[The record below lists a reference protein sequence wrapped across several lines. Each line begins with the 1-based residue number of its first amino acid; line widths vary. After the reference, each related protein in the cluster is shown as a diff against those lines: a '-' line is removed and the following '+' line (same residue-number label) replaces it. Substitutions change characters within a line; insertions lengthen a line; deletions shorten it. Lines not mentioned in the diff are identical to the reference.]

1 MNLDTKDV
9 QVGSI
14 VRKEENSDTAYK
26 VEKIE
31 NDIVTLKDKDGN
43 ETTSSSSSLY
53 AASEDQVKSF
63 AENTAPQ
70 TGQDYSQN
78 VTDSTA
84 SNLSDTTLEI
94 NPTRIDDACSFW
106 NQIIASEN
114 IESTNVESAFEAL
127 TSQGV
132 ATAYIPS
139 LKNALSQVTTLA
151 TKISSTIENAKNE
164 QVSVDE
170 AAKNKNE
177 STYTSY
183 SYTTTRS
190 SSGSSGSS
198 GSKGSSSSSSSG
210 SRGSSSSRSSGGYS
224 GGGATSSSNASPSV
238 NNNDKNIEINT
249 DAVKALNNM
258 NYANYDVFLK
268 GLTSIISGNA
278 TLEVYLQDER
288 YADVLK
294 EKLSSIQ
301 GLSSDIK
308 QVISSMD
315 PKTLQLTLQNWYTD
329 TSVVT
334 DTAKSVVYN
343 YTEALAKNSN
353 TSINDFIKKSGKD
366 VVSSFEDAH
375 TTIDKMIKTGT
386 VQEDLLNIYDGNN
399 ISDKKET
406 TVALVRNIID
416 EVAKKN
422 NTSSEIMLTDANK
435 SETLKTEMTKISRS
449 LAYVKSLNSLSSAN
463 IANALES
470 ILK

>member
-43 ETTSSSSSLY
+43 ETTTSSSSLY
-53 AASEDQVKSF
+53 AASEEQVKSF
-63 AENTAPQ
+63 AEDTTLQ

-78 VTDSTA
+78 ITDSTA

-94 NPTRIDDACSFW
+94 NPTGIDDACSFW
-106 NQIIASEN
+106 NQKIASEN
-114 IESTNVESAFEAL
+114 IESINVESAFEAL

-139 LKNALSQVTTLA
+139 LKNALGQVTTLA

-177 STYTSY
+177 STDTS
-183 SYTTTRS
+183 SYAPARS
-190 SSGSSGSS
+190 SGGSS
-198 GSKGSSSSSSSG
+198 GSKGSSSSTSSG
-210 SRGSSSSRSSGGYS
+210 SRGGSSSRSSGGYS
-224 GGGATSSSNASPSV
+224 GGGATSSSNASSSV

-258 NYANYDVFLK
+258 DYANYDVFLK

-294 EKLSSIQ
+294 EKLSNIT

-308 QVISSMD
+308 QVIASMD

-334 DTAKSVVYN
+334 DTTKSIVYN

-353 TSINDFIKKSGKD
+353 TSINEFIKKSGKD

-375 TTIDKMIKTGT
+375 NTIDKMIKTGT

-422 NTSSEIMLTDANK
+422 NTSSETILTDANK

>member
-26 VEKIE
+26 VEKVE
-31 NDIVTLKDKDGN
+31 NDTVTLKDKDGN
-43 ETTSSSSSLY
+43 ETTASSSSLY
-53 AASEDQVKSF
+53 AASEEQVKSF
-63 AENTAPQ
+63 AEDTAPQ

-94 NPTRIDDACSFW
+94 NPTGIDDACSFW
-106 NQIIASEN
+106 NQKIASEN
-114 IESTNVESAFEAL
+114 IESINVESAFEAL

-139 LKNALSQVTTLA
+139 LKNALGQVTTLA
-151 TKISSTIENAKNE
+151 NKISSTIENAKNE

-170 AAKNKNE
+170 AAKTKNE
-177 STYTSY
+177 STDTS
-183 SYTTTRS
+183 SYTPARG
-190 SSGSSGSS
+190 SGGSS
-198 GSKGSSSSSSSG
+198 GSKGSSNSSSSG

-224 GGGATSSSNASPSV
+224 GGGATSSSNASSSV

-294 EKLSSIQ
+294 EKLSNIT

-334 DTAKSVVYN
+334 DTTKSVVYN

-353 TSINDFIKKSGKD
+353 TSINEFIKKSGKD

-375 TTIDKMIKTGT
+375 NTIDKMIKTGT

-399 ISDKKET
+399 ISDKNET

-422 NTSSEIMLTDANK
+422 NTSSETILTDANK

>member
-14 VRKEENSDTAYK
+14 VRKEENSDAAYK

-43 ETTSSSSSLY
+43 ETTTSSSSLY
-53 AASEDQVKSF
+53 AASEEQVKSF
-63 AENTAPQ
+63 AEDTTSQ

-78 VTDSTA
+78 ITDSTA

-94 NPTRIDDACSFW
+94 NPTGIDDACSFW
-106 NQIIASEN
+106 NQQIASEN
-114 IESTNVESAFEAL
+114 IESINVESAFEAL

-139 LKNALSQVTTLA
+139 LKNALGQVTTLA

-170 AAKNKNE
+170 SAKNKNE
-177 STYTSY
+177 STDTS
-183 SYTTTRS
+183 SYAPARS
-190 SSGSSGSS
+190 SGGSS
-198 GSKGSSSSSSSG
+198 GSKESSSSTSSG

-224 GGGATSSSNASPSV
+224 GGGATSSSNASSSV

-258 NYANYDVFLK
+258 DYANYDVFLK

-294 EKLSSIQ
+294 EKLSNIT

-308 QVISSMD
+308 QVIASMD

-334 DTAKSVVYN
+334 DTTKSVVYN

-353 TSINDFIKKSGKD
+353 ISINEFIKKSGKD

-375 TTIDKMIKTGT
+375 NTIDKMIKTGT

-435 SETLKTEMTKISRS
+435 SENLKTEMTKISRS

>member
-14 VRKEENSDTAYK
+14 VRKEENSDAAYK

-43 ETTSSSSSLY
+43 ETTTSSSSLY
-53 AASEDQVKSF
+53 AASEEQVKSF
-63 AENTAPQ
+63 AEDTTPQ

-94 NPTRIDDACSFW
+94 NPTGIDDACSFW
-106 NQIIASEN
+106 NQKIASEN
-114 IESTNVESAFEAL
+114 IESINVESAFEAL

-139 LKNALSQVTTLA
+139 LKNALGQVTTLA

-183 SYTTTRS
+183 SYTSTRS
-190 SSGSSGSS
+190 SSGSS
-198 GSKGSSSSSSSG
+198 GSKGSSGSSSSG
-210 SRGSSSSRSSGGYS
+210 SRGGSSSRSSGGYS
-224 GGGATSSSNASPSV
+224 GGGATSSSNASSSV

-249 DAVKALNNM
+249 GAVKALNNM
-258 NYANYDVFLK
+258 DYANYDVFLK

-308 QVISSMD
+308 QVIASMD

-334 DTAKSVVYN
+334 DTTKSVVYN

-353 TSINDFIKKSGKD
+353 ISINEFIKKSGKD

-375 TTIDKMIKTGT
+375 NTIDKMIKTGT

-422 NTSSEIMLTDANK
+422 NTSSETILTDANK

>member
-31 NDIVTLKDKDGN
+31 NDTVTLKDKDGN
-43 ETTSSSSSLY
+43 ETTASSSSLY
-53 AASEDQVKSF
+53 AASEEQVKSF
-63 AENTAPQ
+63 AEDTAPQ

-94 NPTRIDDACSFW
+94 NPTGIDDACSFW
-106 NQIIASEN
+106 NQKIASEN
-114 IESTNVESAFEAL
+114 IESINVESAFEAL

-139 LKNALSQVTTLA
+139 LKNALGQVTTLA

-170 AAKNKNE
+170 AAKTKNE
-177 STYTSY
+177 STDTS
-183 SYTTTRS
+183 SYTPARS
-190 SSGSSGSS
+190 SGGSS
-198 GSKGSSSSSSSG
+198 GSKGSSGSSSSG
-210 SRGSSSSRSSGGYS
+210 SRGSSSSSSSGGYS
-224 GGGATSSSNASPSV
+224 GGGATSSSNASSSV

-294 EKLSSIQ
+294 EKLSNIT

-334 DTAKSVVYN
+334 DTTKSVVYN

-353 TSINDFIKKSGKD
+353 TSINEFIKKSGKD

-375 TTIDKMIKTGT
+375 NTIDKMIKTGT

-399 ISDKKET
+399 ISDKNET

-422 NTSSEIMLTDANK
+422 NTSSETILTDANK

>member
-43 ETTSSSSSLY
+43 ETTTSSSSLY
-53 AASEDQVKSF
+53 AASEEQVKSF
-63 AENTAPQ
+63 AEDTTLQ

-78 VTDSTA
+78 ITDSTA

-94 NPTRIDDACSFW
+94 NPTGIDDACSFW
-106 NQIIASEN
+106 NQKIASEN
-114 IESTNVESAFEAL
+114 IESINVESAFEAL

-139 LKNALSQVTTLA
+139 LKNALGQVTTLA

-177 STYTSY
+177 STDTS
-183 SYTTTRS
+183 SYAPARS
-190 SSGSSGSS
+190 SGGSS
-198 GSKGSSSSSSSG
+198 GSKGSSSSTSSG
-210 SRGSSSSRSSGGYS
+210 SRGGSSSRSSGGYS
-224 GGGATSSSNASPSV
+224 GGGATSSSNASSSV

-258 NYANYDVFLK
+258 DYANYDVFLK

-294 EKLSSIQ
+294 EKLSNIT

-308 QVISSMD
+308 QVIASMD

-334 DTAKSVVYN
+334 DTTKSVVYN

-353 TSINDFIKKSGKD
+353 TSINEFIKKSGKD

-375 TTIDKMIKTGT
+375 NTIDKMIKTGT

-422 NTSSEIMLTDANK
+422 NTSSETILTDANK

>member
-31 NDIVTLKDKDGN
+31 NDTVTLKDKDGN
-43 ETTSSSSSLY
+43 ETTASSSSLY
-53 AASEDQVKSF
+53 AASEEQVKSF
-63 AENTAPQ
+63 AEDTAPQ

-94 NPTRIDDACSFW
+94 NPTGIDDACSFW
-106 NQIIASEN
+106 NQKIASEN
-114 IESTNVESAFEAL
+114 IESINVESAFEAL

-139 LKNALSQVTTLA
+139 LKNALGQVTTLA

-170 AAKNKNE
+170 AAKTKNE
-177 STYTSY
+177 STDTS
-183 SYTTTRS
+183 SYTPARS
-190 SSGSSGSS
+190 SGGSS
-198 GSKGSSSSSSSG
+198 GSKGSSSSTSSG
-210 SRGSSSSRSSGGYS
+210 SRGSSSSSSSGGYS
-224 GGGATSSSNASPSV
+224 GGGATSSSNASSSV

-249 DAVKALNNM
+249 DVVKALNNM

-294 EKLSSIQ
+294 EKLSNIT
-301 GLSSDIK
+301 GLSNDIK

-334 DTAKSVVYN
+334 DTTKSVVYN

-353 TSINDFIKKSGKD
+353 TSINEFIKKSGKD

-375 TTIDKMIKTGT
+375 NTIDKMIKTGT

-399 ISDKKET
+399 ISDKNET

-422 NTSSEIMLTDANK
+422 NTSSETILTDANK

>member
-31 NDIVTLKDKDGN
+31 NDTVTLKDKDGN
-43 ETTSSSSSLY
+43 ETTASSSSLY
-53 AASEDQVKSF
+53 AASEEQVKSF
-63 AENTAPQ
+63 AEDTAPQ

-94 NPTRIDDACSFW
+94 NPTGIDDACSFW
-106 NQIIASEN
+106 NQKIASEN
-114 IESTNVESAFEAL
+114 IESINVESAFEAL

-139 LKNALSQVTTLA
+139 LKNALGQVTTLA

-170 AAKNKNE
+170 AAKTKNE
-177 STYTSY
+177 STDTS
-183 SYTTTRS
+183 SYTPARS
-190 SSGSSGSS
+190 SGGSS
-198 GSKGSSSSSSSG
+198 GSKGSSGSSSSG
-210 SRGSSSSRSSGGYS
+210 SRGSSSSSSSGGYS
-224 GGGATSSSNASPSV
+224 GGGATSSSNASSSV

-258 NYANYDVFLK
+258 DYANYDVFLK

-294 EKLSSIQ
+294 EKLSNIT

-308 QVISSMD
+308 QVIASMD

-334 DTAKSVVYN
+334 DTTKSVVYN

-353 TSINDFIKKSGKD
+353 TSINEFIKKSGKD

-375 TTIDKMIKTGT
+375 DTIDKIIKTGT
-386 VQEDLLNIYDGNN
+386 VQEELLNIYDGNN
-399 ISDKKET
+399 ISDKNET

-422 NTSSEIMLTDANK
+422 NTSSETILTDANK

>member
-31 NDIVTLKDKDGN
+31 NDIVTLKDKNGN
-43 ETTSSSSSLY
+43 ETTTSSSSLY
-53 AASEDQVKSF
+53 AASEEQVKSF
-63 AENTAPQ
+63 AEDTTLQ

-78 VTDSTA
+78 ITDSTA

-94 NPTRIDDACSFW
+94 NPTGIDDACSFW
-106 NQIIASEN
+106 NQKIASEN
-114 IESTNVESAFEAL
+114 IESINVESAFEAL

-139 LKNALSQVTTLA
+139 LKNALGQVTTLA

-177 STYTSY
+177 STDTS
-183 SYTTTRS
+183 SYAPARS
-190 SSGSSGSS
+190 SSGSS
-198 GSKGSSSSSSSG
+198 GSKGSSSSTSSG

-224 GGGATSSSNASPSV
+224 GGGATSSSNASSSV

-258 NYANYDVFLK
+258 DYANYDVFLK

-294 EKLSSIQ
+294 EKLSNIT

-308 QVISSMD
+308 QVIASMD

-334 DTAKSVVYN
+334 DTTKSVVYN

-353 TSINDFIKKSGKD
+353 TSINEFIKKSGKD

-375 TTIDKMIKTGT
+375 NTIDKMIKTGT

-422 NTSSEIMLTDANK
+422 NTSSETILTDANK

>member
-31 NDIVTLKDKDGN
+31 NDTVTLKDKDGN
-43 ETTSSSSSLY
+43 ETTTSSSSLY
-53 AASEDQVKSF
+53 AASEEQVKSF
-63 AENTAPQ
+63 AEDTAPQ

-94 NPTRIDDACSFW
+94 NPTGIDDACSFW
-106 NQIIASEN
+106 NQKIASEN
-114 IESTNVESAFEAL
+114 IESINVESAFEAL

-139 LKNALSQVTTLA
+139 LKNALGQVTTLA

-177 STYTSY
+177 STDTS
-183 SYTTTRS
+183 SYAPARS
-190 SSGSSGSS
+190 SGGSS
-198 GSKGSSSSSSSG
+198 GSKGSSSSTSSG

-224 GGGATSSSNASPSV
+224 GGGATSSSNASSSV

-258 NYANYDVFLK
+258 DYANYDVFLK

-294 EKLSSIQ
+294 EKLSNIT

-308 QVISSMD
+308 QVIASMD

-334 DTAKSVVYN
+334 DTTKSVVYN

-353 TSINDFIKKSGKD
+353 TSINEFIKKSGKD

-375 TTIDKMIKTGT
+375 NTIDKMIKTGT

-399 ISDKKET
+399 ISDKNET

-422 NTSSEIMLTDANK
+422 NTSSETILTDANK

>member
-43 ETTSSSSSLY
+43 ETTTSSSSLY
-53 AASEDQVKSF
+53 AASEEQVKSF
-63 AENTAPQ
+63 AEDTTLQ

-78 VTDSTA
+78 ITDSTA

-94 NPTRIDDACSFW
+94 NPTGIDDACSFW
-106 NQIIASEN
+106 NQKIASEN
-114 IESTNVESAFEAL
+114 IESINVESAFEAL

-139 LKNALSQVTTLA
+139 LKNALGQVTTLA

-177 STYTSY
+177 STDTS
-183 SYTTTRS
+183 SYAPARS
-190 SSGSSGSS
+190 SGGSS
-198 GSKGSSSSSSSG
+198 GSKESSSSTSSG
-210 SRGSSSSRSSGGYS
+210 SRGSSSSRSSDGYS
-224 GGGATSSSNASPSV
+224 GGGATSSSNASSSV

-258 NYANYDVFLK
+258 DYANYDVFLK

-308 QVISSMD
+308 QVIASMD

-334 DTAKSVVYN
+334 DTTKSVVYN

-353 TSINDFIKKSGKD
+353 ISINEFIKKSGKD

-375 TTIDKMIKTGT
+375 NTIDKMIKTGT

-422 NTSSEIMLTDANK
+422 NTSSETILTDANK

>member
-14 VRKEENSDTAYK
+14 VRKEENSDAAYK

-43 ETTSSSSSLY
+43 ETTTSSSSLY
-53 AASEDQVKSF
+53 AASEEQVKSF
-63 AENTAPQ
+63 AEDTTSQ

-78 VTDSTA
+78 ITDSTA

-94 NPTRIDDACSFW
+94 NPTGIDDACSFW
-106 NQIIASEN
+106 NQKIASEN
-114 IESTNVESAFEAL
+114 IESINVESAFEAL

-139 LKNALSQVTTLA
+139 LKNALGQVTTLA

-177 STYTSY
+177 STDTS
-183 SYTTTRS
+183 SYAPARS
-190 SSGSSGSS
+190 SGGSS
-198 GSKGSSSSSSSG
+198 GSKESSSSTSSG

-224 GGGATSSSNASPSV
+224 GGGATSSSNASSSV

-301 GLSSDIK
+301 GLSNDIK

-334 DTAKSVVYN
+334 DTTKSVVYN

-353 TSINDFIKKSGKD
+353 ISINEFIKKSGKD

-375 TTIDKMIKTGT
+375 NTIDKMIKTGT

-422 NTSSEIMLTDANK
+422 NTSSETILTDANK

>member
-43 ETTSSSSSLY
+43 ETTTSSSSLY
-53 AASEDQVKSF
+53 AASEEQVKSF
-63 AENTAPQ
+63 AEDTTLQ

-78 VTDSTA
+78 ITDSTA

-94 NPTRIDDACSFW
+94 NPTGIDDACSFW
-106 NQIIASEN
+106 NQKIASEN
-114 IESTNVESAFEAL
+114 IESINVESAFEAL

-139 LKNALSQVTTLA
+139 LKNALGQVTTLA

-177 STYTSY
+177 STDTS
-183 SYTTTRS
+183 SYAPARS
-190 SSGSSGSS
+190 SGGSS
-198 GSKGSSSSSSSG
+198 GSKGSSSSTSSG

-224 GGGATSSSNASPSV
+224 GGGATSSSNASSSV

-258 NYANYDVFLK
+258 DYANYDVFLK

-294 EKLSSIQ
+294 EKLSNIT

-308 QVISSMD
+308 QVIASMD

-334 DTAKSVVYN
+334 DTTKSVVYN

-353 TSINDFIKKSGKD
+353 TSINEFIKKSGKD

-375 TTIDKMIKTGT
+375 NTIDKMIKTGT

-422 NTSSEIMLTDANK
+422 NTSSETILTDANK

>member
-31 NDIVTLKDKDGN
+31 NDTVTLKDKDGN
-43 ETTSSSSSLY
+43 ETTTSSSSLY
-53 AASEDQVKSF
+53 AASEEQVKSF
-63 AENTAPQ
+63 AEDTAPQ

-94 NPTRIDDACSFW
+94 NPTGIDDACSFW
-106 NQIIASEN
+106 NQQIASEN
-114 IESTNVESAFEAL
+114 IESINVESAFEAL

-139 LKNALSQVTTLA
+139 LKNALGQVTTLA

-170 AAKNKNE
+170 SAKNKNE

-183 SYTTTRS
+183 SYTSTRS

-198 GSKGSSSSSSSG
+198 KGSSSSTSSG
-210 SRGSSSSRSSGGYS
+210 SRGSSSSSSSGGYS
-224 GGGATSSSNASPSV
+224 GGGATSSSNASSSV

-278 TLEVYLQDER
+278 TLEVYLHKASNFKHGSKNITINSSKLVHR
-288 YADVLK
+288 Y
-294 EKLSSIQ
+294 
-301 GLSSDIK
+301 
-308 QVISSMD
+308 ISC
-315 PKTLQLTLQNWYTD
+315 NRY
-329 TSVVT
+329 
-334 DTAKSVVYN
+334 Y
-343 YTEALAKNSN
+343 
-353 TSINDFIKKSGKD
+353 KKCC
-366 VVSSFEDAH
+366 
-375 TTIDKMIKTGT
+375 I
-386 VQEDLLNIYDGNN
+386 
-399 ISDKKET
+399 
-406 TVALVRNIID
+406 
-416 EVAKKN
+416 
-422 NTSSEIMLTDANK
+422 
-435 SETLKTEMTKISRS
+435 
-449 LAYVKSLNSLSSAN
+449 
-463 IANALES
+463 
-470 ILK
+470 

>member
-31 NDIVTLKDKDGN
+31 NDTVTLKDKDGN
-43 ETTSSSSSLY
+43 ETTASSSSLY
-53 AASEDQVKSF
+53 AASEEQVKSF
-63 AENTAPQ
+63 AEDTVSQ

-94 NPTRIDDACSFW
+94 NPTGIDDACSFW
-106 NQIIASEN
+106 NQKIASEN
-114 IESTNVESAFEAL
+114 IESINVESAFEAL

-177 STYTSY
+177 STDTS
-183 SYTTTRS
+183 SYAPARS
-190 SSGSSGSS
+190 SGGSS
-198 GSKGSSSSSSSG
+198 GSKGSSGSSSSG
-210 SRGSSSSRSSGGYS
+210 SRGGSSSRSSGGYS
-224 GGGATSSSNASPSV
+224 GGGATSSSNASSSV

-258 NYANYDVFLK
+258 DYANYDVFLK

-294 EKLSSIQ
+294 EKLSNIT

-308 QVISSMD
+308 QVIASMD

-334 DTAKSVVYN
+334 DTTKSVVYN
-343 YTEALAKNSN
+343 YTEALAKNGN
-353 TSINDFIKKSGKD
+353 TSINEFIKKSGKD

-375 TTIDKMIKTGT
+375 DTIDKMIKTGT
-386 VQEDLLNIYDGNN
+386 VQEELLNIYDGNN

-435 SETLKTEMTKISRS
+435 SENLKTEMTKISRS

>member
-43 ETTSSSSSLY
+43 ETTTSSSSLY
-53 AASEDQVKSF
+53 AASEEQVKSF
-63 AENTAPQ
+63 AEDTTLQ

-78 VTDSTA
+78 ITDSTA

-94 NPTRIDDACSFW
+94 NPTGIDDACSFW
-106 NQIIASEN
+106 NQKIASEN
-114 IESTNVESAFEAL
+114 IESINVESAFEAL

-139 LKNALSQVTTLA
+139 LKNALGQVTTLA

-177 STYTSY
+177 STDTS
-183 SYTTTRS
+183 SYAPARS
-190 SSGSSGSS
+190 SGGSS
-198 GSKGSSSSSSSG
+198 GSKGSSSSTSSG

-224 GGGATSSSNASPSV
+224 GGGATSSSNASSSV

-258 NYANYDVFLK
+258 DYANYDVFLK

-294 EKLSSIQ
+294 EKLSNIGSI
-301 GLSSDIK
+301 S
-308 QVISSMD
+308 
-315 PKTLQLTLQNWYTD
+315 
-329 TSVVT
+329 
-334 DTAKSVVYN
+334 
-343 YTEALAKNSN
+343 
-353 TSINDFIKKSGKD
+353 KK
-366 VVSSFEDAH
+366 
-375 TTIDKMIKTGT
+375 
-386 VQEDLLNIYDGNN
+386 
-399 ISDKKET
+399 
-406 TVALVRNIID
+406 
-416 EVAKKN
+416 
-422 NTSSEIMLTDANK
+422 
-435 SETLKTEMTKISRS
+435 
-449 LAYVKSLNSLSSAN
+449 
-463 IANALES
+463 
-470 ILK
+470 

>member
-31 NDIVTLKDKDGN
+31 NDTVTLKDKDGN
-43 ETTSSSSSLY
+43 ETTASSSSLY
-53 AASEDQVKSF
+53 AASEEQVKSF
-63 AENTAPQ
+63 AEDTASQ

-94 NPTRIDDACSFW
+94 NPTGIDDACSFW
-106 NQIIASEN
+106 NQKIASEN
-114 IESTNVESAFEAL
+114 IESINVESAFEAL

-177 STYTSY
+177 STDTS
-183 SYTTTRS
+183 SYTPARS
-190 SSGSSGSS
+190 SGGSS
-198 GSKGSSSSSSSG
+198 GSKGSSGSSSSG
-210 SRGSSSSRSSGGYS
+210 SRGGSSSRSSGGYS
-224 GGGATSSSNASPSV
+224 GGGATSSSNASSSV

-258 NYANYDVFLK
+258 DYANYDVFLK

-294 EKLSSIQ
+294 EKLSNIT

-308 QVISSMD
+308 QVIASMD

-334 DTAKSVVYN
+334 DTTKSVVYN
-343 YTEALAKNSN
+343 YTEALAKNNN
-353 TSINDFIKKSGKD
+353 TSINEFIKKSGKD

-375 TTIDKMIKTGT
+375 DTIDKMIKTGT
-386 VQEDLLNIYDGNN
+386 VQEELLNIYDGNN

-435 SETLKTEMTKISRS
+435 SENLKTEMTKISRS

>member
-14 VRKEENSDTAYK
+14 VRKEENSDAAYK

-43 ETTSSSSSLY
+43 ETTTSSSSLY
-53 AASEDQVKSF
+53 AASEEQVKSF
-63 AENTAPQ
+63 AEDTTSQ

-78 VTDSTA
+78 ITDSTA

-94 NPTRIDDACSFW
+94 NPTGIDDACSFW
-106 NQIIASEN
+106 NQQIASEN
-114 IESTNVESAFEAL
+114 IESINVESAFEAL

-139 LKNALSQVTTLA
+139 LKNALGQVTTLA

-170 AAKNKNE
+170 SAKNKNE

-183 SYTTTRS
+183 SYTSTRS
-190 SSGSSGSS
+190 SSGSS
-198 GSKGSSSSSSSG
+198 GSKGSSSSTSSG
-210 SRGSSSSRSSGGYS
+210 SRGSSSSSSSGGYS
-224 GGGATSSSNASPSV
+224 GGGATSSSNASSSV

-308 QVISSMD
+308 QVIASMD

-334 DTAKSVVYN
+334 DTTKSVVYN

-353 TSINDFIKKSGKD
+353 ISINEFIKKSGKD

-375 TTIDKMIKTGT
+375 NTIDKMIKTGT

-422 NTSSEIMLTDANK
+422 NTSSETILTDANK

>member
-43 ETTSSSSSLY
+43 ETTTSSSSLY
-53 AASEDQVKSF
+53 AASEEQVKSF
-63 AENTAPQ
+63 AEDTTLQ

-78 VTDSTA
+78 ITDSTA

-94 NPTRIDDACSFW
+94 NPTGIDDACSFW
-106 NQIIASEN
+106 NQKIASEN
-114 IESTNVESAFEAL
+114 IESINVESAFEAL

-139 LKNALSQVTTLA
+139 LKNALGQVTTLA

-177 STYTSY
+177 STDTS
-183 SYTTTRS
+183 SYAPARS
-190 SSGSSGSS
+190 SGGSS
-198 GSKGSSSSSSSG
+198 GSKGSSSSTSSG

-224 GGGATSSSNASPSV
+224 GGGATSSSNASSSV

-294 EKLSSIQ
+294 EKLSNIT

-308 QVISSMD
+308 QVIASMD

-334 DTAKSVVYN
+334 DTTKSVVYN

-353 TSINDFIKKSGKD
+353 TSINEFIKKSGKD

-375 TTIDKMIKTGT
+375 NTIDKMIKTGT

-422 NTSSEIMLTDANK
+422 NTSSETILTDANK

>member
-31 NDIVTLKDKDGN
+31 NDTVTLKDKDGN
-43 ETTSSSSSLY
+43 ETTTSSSSLY
-53 AASEDQVKSF
+53 AASEEQVKSF
-63 AENTAPQ
+63 AEDTAPQ

-94 NPTRIDDACSFW
+94 NPTGIDDACSFW
-106 NQIIASEN
+106 NQKIASEN
-114 IESTNVESAFEAL
+114 IESINVESAFEAL

-139 LKNALSQVTTLA
+139 LKNALGQVTTLA

-170 AAKNKNE
+170 AAKTKNE
-177 STYTSY
+177 STDTS
-183 SYTTTRS
+183 SYTPARS
-190 SSGSSGSS
+190 SGGSS
-198 GSKGSSSSSSSG
+198 GSKGSSGSSSSG
-210 SRGSSSSRSSGGYS
+210 SRGSSSSSSSGGYS
-224 GGGATSSSNASPSV
+224 GGGATSSSNASSSV

-294 EKLSSIQ
+294 EKLSNIT

-334 DTAKSVVYN
+334 DTTKSVVYN

-353 TSINDFIKKSGKD
+353 TSINEFIKKSGKD

-375 TTIDKMIKTGT
+375 NTIDKMIKTGT

-399 ISDKKET
+399 ISDKNET

-422 NTSSEIMLTDANK
+422 NTSSETILTDANK

>member
-9 QVGSI
+9 KVGSI

-31 NDIVTLKDKDGN
+31 NDTVTLKDKDGN
-43 ETTSSSSSLY
+43 ETTASSSSLY
-53 AASEDQVKSF
+53 AASEEQVKSF
-63 AENTAPQ
+63 AEDTASQ

-94 NPTRIDDACSFW
+94 NPTGIDDVCSFW
-106 NQIIASEN
+106 NQKIASEN
-114 IESTNVESAFEAL
+114 IESINVESAFEAL

-139 LKNALSQVTTLA
+139 LKNALSQVTILA

-177 STYTSY
+177 STDTS
-183 SYTTTRS
+183 SYTPA
-190 SSGSSGSS
+190 
-198 GSKGSSSSSSSG
+198 
-210 SRGSSSSRSSGGYS
+210 RGSGGSSGGYS
-224 GGGATSSSNASPSV
+224 GGGATSSNASSSV

-249 DAVKALNNM
+249 DVVKALNNM
-258 NYANYDVFLK
+258 DYANYDVFLK

-294 EKLSSIQ
+294 EKLSNIT

-308 QVISSMD
+308 QVIASMD

-334 DTAKSVVYN
+334 DTTKSVVYN

-353 TSINDFIKKSGKD
+353 TSINEFIKKSGKD

-375 TTIDKMIKTGT
+375 DTIDKMIKTGT
-386 VQEDLLNIYDGNN
+386 VQEELLNIYDGNN

-406 TVALVRNIID
+406 TVVLVRNIID

-435 SETLKTEMTKISRS
+435 SENLKTEMTKISRS

>member
-31 NDIVTLKDKDGN
+31 NDTVTLKDKDGN
-43 ETTSSSSSLY
+43 ETTASSSSLY
-53 AASEDQVKSF
+53 AASEEQVKSF
-63 AENTAPQ
+63 AEDTVSQ

-94 NPTRIDDACSFW
+94 NPTGIDDACSFW
-106 NQIIASEN
+106 NQKIASEN
-114 IESTNVESAFEAL
+114 IESINVESAFEAL

-177 STYTSY
+177 STDTS
-183 SYTTTRS
+183 SYAPARS
-190 SSGSSGSS
+190 SGGSS
-198 GSKGSSSSSSSG
+198 GSKGSSGSSSSG
-210 SRGSSSSRSSGGYS
+210 SRGGSSSRSSGGYS
-224 GGGATSSSNASPSV
+224 GGGATSSSNASSSV

-258 NYANYDVFLK
+258 DYANYDVFLK

-301 GLSSDIK
+301 GLSNDIK

-334 DTAKSVVYN
+334 DTTKSVVYN

-353 TSINDFIKKSGKD
+353 ISINEFIKKSGKD

-375 TTIDKMIKTGT
+375 NTIDKMIKTGT

-422 NTSSEIMLTDANK
+422 NTSSETILTDANK

>member
-43 ETTSSSSSLY
+43 ETTTSSSSLY
-53 AASEDQVKSF
+53 AASEEQVKSF
-63 AENTAPQ
+63 AEDTTLQ

-78 VTDSTA
+78 ITDSTA

-94 NPTRIDDACSFW
+94 NPTGIDDACSFW
-106 NQIIASEN
+106 NQKIASEN
-114 IESTNVESAFEAL
+114 IESINVESAFEAL

-139 LKNALSQVTTLA
+139 LKNALGQVTTLA

-177 STYTSY
+177 STDTS
-183 SYTTTRS
+183 SYAPARS
-190 SSGSSGSS
+190 SGGSS
-198 GSKGSSSSSSSG
+198 GSKGSSGSSSSG
-210 SRGSSSSRSSGGYS
+210 SRGGSSSRSSGGYS
-224 GGGATSSSNASPSV
+224 GGGATSSSNASSSV

-258 NYANYDVFLK
+258 DYANYDVFLK

-294 EKLSSIQ
+294 EKLSNIT

-308 QVISSMD
+308 QVIASMD

-334 DTAKSVVYN
+334 DTTKSVVYN

-353 TSINDFIKKSGKD
+353 TSINEFIKKSGKD

-375 TTIDKMIKTGT
+375 NTIDKMIKTGT

-422 NTSSEIMLTDANK
+422 NTSSETILTDANK

>member
-31 NDIVTLKDKDGN
+31 NDTVTLKDKDGN
-43 ETTSSSSSLY
+43 ETTTSSSSLY
-53 AASEDQVKSF
+53 AASEEQVKSF
-63 AENTAPQ
+63 AEDTAPQ

-94 NPTRIDDACSFW
+94 NPTGIDDACSFW
-106 NQIIASEN
+106 NQKIASEN
-114 IESTNVESAFEAL
+114 IESINVESAFEAL

-139 LKNALSQVTTLA
+139 LKNALGQVTTLA

-177 STYTSY
+177 STDTS
-183 SYTTTRS
+183 SYTPARS
-190 SSGSSGSS
+190 SGGSS
-198 GSKGSSSSSSSG
+198 GSKGSSGSSSSG
-210 SRGSSSSRSSGGYS
+210 SRGSSSSSSSGGYS
-224 GGGATSSSNASPSV
+224 GGGATSSSNASSSV

-294 EKLSSIQ
+294 EKLSNIT

-334 DTAKSVVYN
+334 DTTKSVVYN

-353 TSINDFIKKSGKD
+353 TSINEFIKKSGKD

-375 TTIDKMIKTGT
+375 NTIDKMIKTGT

-399 ISDKKET
+399 ISDKNET

-422 NTSSEIMLTDANK
+422 NTSSETILTDANK

>member
-9 QVGSI
+9 KVGSI

-31 NDIVTLKDKDGN
+31 NDTVTLKDKDGN
-43 ETTSSSSSLY
+43 ETTASSSSLY
-53 AASEDQVKSF
+53 AASEEQVKSF
-63 AENTAPQ
+63 AEDTASQ

-94 NPTRIDDACSFW
+94 NPTGIDDVCSFW
-106 NQIIASEN
+106 NQKIASEN
-114 IESTNVESAFEAL
+114 IESINVESAFEAL

-177 STYTSY
+177 STDTS
-183 SYTTTRS
+183 SYTPARS
-190 SSGSSGSS
+190 SGGSS
-198 GSKGSSSSSSSG
+198 GSKGSSGSSSSG
-210 SRGSSSSRSSGGYS
+210 SRGDSSSRSSGGYS
-224 GGGATSSSNASPSV
+224 GGGATSSSNASSSV

-258 NYANYDVFLK
+258 DYANYDVFLK

-278 TLEVYLQDER
+278 TLEVYLQDEK

-294 EKLSSIQ
+294 EKLSNIT

-308 QVISSMD
+308 QVIASMD

-334 DTAKSVVYN
+334 DTTKSVVYN

-353 TSINDFIKKSGKD
+353 TSINEFIKKSGKD

-375 TTIDKMIKTGT
+375 DTIDKMIKTGT
-386 VQEDLLNIYDGNN
+386 VQEELLNIYDGNN

-406 TVALVRNIID
+406 TVVLVRNIID

-435 SETLKTEMTKISRS
+435 SENLKTEMTKISRS

>member
-43 ETTSSSSSLY
+43 ETTTSSSSLY
-53 AASEDQVKSF
+53 AASEEQVKSF
-63 AENTAPQ
+63 AEDTTLQ

-78 VTDSTA
+78 ITDSTA

-94 NPTRIDDACSFW
+94 NPTGIDDACSFW
-106 NQIIASEN
+106 NQKIASEN
-114 IESTNVESAFEAL
+114 IESINVESAFEAL

-139 LKNALSQVTTLA
+139 LKNALGQVTTLA

-177 STYTSY
+177 STDTS
-183 SYTTTRS
+183 SYAPARS
-190 SSGSSGSS
+190 SSGSS
-198 GSKGSSSSSSSG
+198 GSKGSSSSTSSG

-224 GGGATSSSNASPSV
+224 GGGATSSSNASSSV

-258 NYANYDVFLK
+258 DYANYDVFLK

-294 EKLSSIQ
+294 EKLSNIT

-308 QVISSMD
+308 QVIASMD

-334 DTAKSVVYN
+334 DTTKSVVYN

-353 TSINDFIKKSGKD
+353 TSINEFIKKSGKD

-375 TTIDKMIKTGT
+375 NTIDKMIKTGT

-422 NTSSEIMLTDANK
+422 NTSSETILTDANK

>member
-31 NDIVTLKDKDGN
+31 NDTVTLKDKDGN
-43 ETTSSSSSLY
+43 ETTASSSSLY
-53 AASEDQVKSF
+53 AASEEQVKSF
-63 AENTAPQ
+63 AEDTASQ

-94 NPTRIDDACSFW
+94 NPTGIDDACSFW
-106 NQIIASEN
+106 NQKIASEN
-114 IESTNVESAFEAL
+114 IESINVESAFEAL

-177 STYTSY
+177 STDTS
-183 SYTTTRS
+183 SYTPARS
-190 SSGSSGSS
+190 SGGSS
-198 GSKGSSSSSSSG
+198 GSKGSSGSSSSG
-210 SRGSSSSRSSGGYS
+210 SRGDSSSRSSGGYS
-224 GGGATSSSNASPSV
+224 GGGATSSSNASSSV

-258 NYANYDVFLK
+258 DYANYDVFLK

-294 EKLSSIQ
+294 EKLSNIT

-308 QVISSMD
+308 QVIASMD

-334 DTAKSVVYN
+334 DTTKSVVYN

-353 TSINDFIKKSGKD
+353 TSINEFIKNSGKD

-375 TTIDKMIKTGT
+375 DTIDKMIKTGT
-386 VQEDLLNIYDGNN
+386 VQEELLNIYDGNN
-399 ISDKKET
+399 ISDKNGT
-406 TVALVRNIID
+406 TVTLVRNIID

-422 NTSSEIMLTDANK
+422 NTSSEAMLTDTNK
-435 SETLKTEMTKISRS
+435 SENLKTEMTKISRS

>member
-14 VRKEENSDTAYK
+14 VRKEENSDAAYK

-43 ETTSSSSSLY
+43 ETTTSSSSLY
-53 AASEDQVKSF
+53 AASEEQVKSF
-63 AENTAPQ
+63 AEDTTSQ

-78 VTDSTA
+78 ITDSTA

-94 NPTRIDDACSFW
+94 NPTGIDDACSFW
-106 NQIIASEN
+106 NQKIASEN
-114 IESTNVESAFEAL
+114 IESINVESAFEAL

-139 LKNALSQVTTLA
+139 LKNALGQVTTLA

-177 STYTSY
+177 STDTS
-183 SYTTTRS
+183 SYAPARS
-190 SSGSSGSS
+190 SGGSS
-198 GSKGSSSSSSSG
+198 GSKESSSSTSSG
-210 SRGSSSSRSSGGYS
+210 SRGSSSSSSSGGYS
-224 GGGATSSSNASPSV
+224 GGGATSSSNASSSV

-301 GLSSDIK
+301 GLSNDIK

-334 DTAKSVVYN
+334 DTTKSVVYN

-353 TSINDFIKKSGKD
+353 ISINEFIKKSGKD

-375 TTIDKMIKTGT
+375 NTIDKMIKTGT

-422 NTSSEIMLTDANK
+422 NTSSETILTDANK

>member
-31 NDIVTLKDKDGN
+31 NDTVTLKDKDGN
-43 ETTSSSSSLY
+43 ETTASSSSLY
-53 AASEDQVKSF
+53 AASEEQVKSF
-63 AENTAPQ
+63 AEDTVSQ

-94 NPTRIDDACSFW
+94 NPTGIDDACSFW
-106 NQIIASEN
+106 NQKIASEN
-114 IESTNVESAFEAL
+114 IESINVESAFEAL

-177 STYTSY
+177 STDTS
-183 SYTTTRS
+183 SYAPARS
-190 SSGSSGSS
+190 SGGSS
-198 GSKGSSSSSSSG
+198 GSKGSSGSSSSG
-210 SRGSSSSRSSGGYS
+210 SRGGSSSRSSGGYS
-224 GGGATSSSNASPSV
+224 GGGATSSSNASSSV

-258 NYANYDVFLK
+258 DYANYDVFLK

-294 EKLSSIQ
+294 EKLSNIT

-308 QVISSMD
+308 QVIASMD

-334 DTAKSVVYN
+334 DTTKSVVYN

-353 TSINDFIKKSGKD
+353 TSINEFIKKSGKD

-375 TTIDKMIKTGT
+375 DTIDKMIKTGT
-386 VQEDLLNIYDGNN
+386 VQEELLNIYDGNN

-435 SETLKTEMTKISRS
+435 SENLKTEMTKISRS

>member
-31 NDIVTLKDKDGN
+31 NDTVTLKDKDGN
-43 ETTSSSSSLY
+43 ETTASSSSLY
-53 AASEDQVKSF
+53 AASEEQVKSF
-63 AENTAPQ
+63 AEDTASQ

-94 NPTRIDDACSFW
+94 NPTGIDDACSFW
-106 NQIIASEN
+106 NQKIASEN
-114 IESTNVESAFEAL
+114 IESINVESAFEAL

-170 AAKNKNE
+170 VAKNKNE
-177 STYTSY
+177 STDTS
-183 SYTTTRS
+183 SYTPTRS
-190 SSGSSGSS
+190 SGGSS

-210 SRGSSSSRSSGGYS
+210 SRGSSSSGSSGGYS
-224 GGGATSSSNASPSV
+224 GGGATSSSNTSSSV

-258 NYANYDVFLK
+258 DYANYDVFLK

-308 QVISSMD
+308 QVIASMD

-334 DTAKSVVYN
+334 DTTKSVVYN

-353 TSINDFIKKSGKD
+353 TSINEFIKKNGKD
-366 VVSSFEDAH
+366 VVLSFEDAH

-386 VQEDLLNIYDGNN
+386 VQEELLNIYDGNN

-422 NTSSEIMLTDANK
+422 NTSSEAILTDANK
-435 SETLKTEMTKISRS
+435 SENLKTEMTKISRS

>member
-43 ETTSSSSSLY
+43 ETTTSSSSLY
-53 AASEDQVKSF
+53 AASEEQVKSF
-63 AENTAPQ
+63 AEETTLQ

-78 VTDSTA
+78 ITDSTA

-94 NPTRIDDACSFW
+94 NPTGIDDACSFW
-106 NQIIASEN
+106 NQKIASEN
-114 IESTNVESAFEAL
+114 IESINVESAFEAL

-139 LKNALSQVTTLA
+139 LKNALGQVTTLA

-177 STYTSY
+177 STDTS
-183 SYTTTRS
+183 SYAPARS
-190 SSGSSGSS
+190 SGGSS
-198 GSKGSSSSSSSG
+198 GSKGSSSSTSSG

-224 GGGATSSSNASPSV
+224 GGGATSSSNASSSV

-258 NYANYDVFLK
+258 DYANYDVFLK

-294 EKLSSIQ
+294 EKLSNIT

-308 QVISSMD
+308 QVIASMD

-334 DTAKSVVYN
+334 DTTKSVVYN

-353 TSINDFIKKSGKD
+353 TSINEFIKKSGKD

-375 TTIDKMIKTGT
+375 NTIDKMIKTGT

-422 NTSSEIMLTDANK
+422 NTSSETILTDANK

>member
-31 NDIVTLKDKDGN
+31 NDTVTLKDKDGN
-43 ETTSSSSSLY
+43 ETTASSSSLY
-53 AASEDQVKSF
+53 AASEEQVKSF
-63 AENTAPQ
+63 AEDTAPQ

-94 NPTRIDDACSFW
+94 NPTGIDDACSFW
-106 NQIIASEN
+106 KQKIASEN
-114 IESTNVESAFEAL
+114 IESINVESAFEAL

-139 LKNALSQVTTLA
+139 LKNALGQVTTLA

-170 AAKNKNE
+170 AAKTKNE
-177 STYTSY
+177 STDTS
-183 SYTTTRS
+183 SYTPARS
-190 SSGSSGSS
+190 SGGSS
-198 GSKGSSSSSSSG
+198 GSKGSSGSSSSG
-210 SRGSSSSRSSGGYS
+210 SRGGSSSRSSGGYS
-224 GGGATSSSNASPSV
+224 GGGATSSSNASSSV

-308 QVISSMD
+308 QVIASMD

-334 DTAKSVVYN
+334 DTTKSVVYN

-353 TSINDFIKKSGKD
+353 ISINEFIKKSGKD

-375 TTIDKMIKTGT
+375 NTIDKMIKTGT

-422 NTSSEIMLTDANK
+422 NTSSETILTDANK

>member
-31 NDIVTLKDKDGN
+31 NDTVTLKDKDGN
-43 ETTSSSSSLY
+43 ETTTSSSSLY
-53 AASEDQVKSF
+53 AASEEQVKSF
-63 AENTAPQ
+63 AEDTTLQ

-78 VTDSTA
+78 ITDSTA

-94 NPTRIDDACSFW
+94 NPTGIDDACSFW
-106 NQIIASEN
+106 NQKIASEN
-114 IESTNVESAFEAL
+114 IESINVESAFEAL

-139 LKNALSQVTTLA
+139 LKNALGQVTTLA

-177 STYTSY
+177 STDTS
-183 SYTTTRS
+183 SYAPARS
-190 SSGSSGSS
+190 SGGSS
-198 GSKGSSSSSSSG
+198 GSKGSSSSTSSG
-210 SRGSSSSRSSGGYS
+210 SRGGSSSRSSGGYS
-224 GGGATSSSNASPSV
+224 GGGATSSSNASSSV

-258 NYANYDVFLK
+258 DYANYDVFLK

-294 EKLSSIQ
+294 EKLSNIT

-308 QVISSMD
+308 QVIASMD

-334 DTAKSVVYN
+334 DTTKSVVYN

-353 TSINDFIKKSGKD
+353 TSINEFIKKSGKD

-375 TTIDKMIKTGT
+375 NTIDKMIKTGT

-422 NTSSEIMLTDANK
+422 NTSSETILTDANK

>member
-14 VRKEENSDTAYK
+14 VRKEENSDAAYK

-43 ETTSSSSSLY
+43 ETTTSSSSLY
-53 AASEDQVKSF
+53 AASEEQVKSF
-63 AENTAPQ
+63 AEDTTPQ
-70 TGQDYSQN
+70 IGQDYSQN

-94 NPTRIDDACSFW
+94 NPTGIDDACSFW
-106 NQIIASEN
+106 NQKIASEN
-114 IESTNVESAFEAL
+114 IESINVESAFEAL

-139 LKNALSQVTTLA
+139 LKNALGQVTTLA

-183 SYTTTRS
+183 SYTSTRS
-190 SSGSSGSS
+190 SSGSS
-198 GSKGSSSSSSSG
+198 GSKGSSGSSSSG
-210 SRGSSSSRSSGGYS
+210 SRGGSSSRSSGGYS
-224 GGGATSSSNASPSV
+224 GGGATSSSNASSSV

-249 DAVKALNNM
+249 GAVKALNNM
-258 NYANYDVFLK
+258 DYANYDVFLK

-301 GLSSDIK
+301 GLSNDIK

-334 DTAKSVVYN
+334 DTTKSVVYN

-353 TSINDFIKKSGKD
+353 ISINEFIKKSGKD

-375 TTIDKMIKTGT
+375 NTIDKMIKTGT

-422 NTSSEIMLTDANK
+422 NTSSETILTDANK

>member
-31 NDIVTLKDKDGN
+31 NDTVTLKDKDGN
-43 ETTSSSSSLY
+43 ETTTSSSSLY
-53 AASEDQVKSF
+53 AASEEQVKSF
-63 AENTAPQ
+63 AEDTAPQ

-94 NPTRIDDACSFW
+94 NPTGIDDACSFW
-106 NQIIASEN
+106 NQKIASEN
-114 IESTNVESAFEAL
+114 IESINVESAFEAL

-139 LKNALSQVTTLA
+139 LKNALGQVTTLA

-170 AAKNKNE
+170 AAKTKNE
-177 STYTSY
+177 STDTS
-183 SYTTTRS
+183 SYTPARS
-190 SSGSSGSS
+190 SGGSS
-198 GSKGSSSSSSSG
+198 GSKGSSGSSSSG
-210 SRGSSSSRSSGGYS
+210 SRGSSSSSSSGGYS
-224 GGGATSSSNASPSV
+224 GGGATSSSNASSSV

-294 EKLSSIQ
+294 EKLSNIT
-301 GLSSDIK
+301 GLSNDIK

-334 DTAKSVVYN
+334 DTTKSVVYN

-353 TSINDFIKKSGKD
+353 TSINEFIKKSGKD

-375 TTIDKMIKTGT
+375 NTIDKMIKTGT

-399 ISDKKET
+399 ISDKNET

-422 NTSSEIMLTDANK
+422 NTSSETILTDANK

>member
-43 ETTSSSSSLY
+43 ETTTSSSSLY
-53 AASEDQVKSF
+53 AASEEQVKSF
-63 AENTAPQ
+63 AEDTTLQ

-78 VTDSTA
+78 ITDSTA

-94 NPTRIDDACSFW
+94 NPTGIDDACSFW
-106 NQIIASEN
+106 NQKIASEN
-114 IESTNVESAFEAL
+114 IESINVESAFEAL

-139 LKNALSQVTTLA
+139 LKNALGQVTTLA

-177 STYTSY
+177 STDTS
-183 SYTTTRS
+183 SYAPARS
-190 SSGSSGSS
+190 SGGSS
-198 GSKGSSSSSSSG
+198 GSKGSSSSTSSG

-224 GGGATSSSNASPSV
+224 GGGATSSSNASSSV

-258 NYANYDVFLK
+258 DYANYDVFLK

-294 EKLSSIQ
+294 EKLSNIT

-334 DTAKSVVYN
+334 DTTKSVVYN

-353 TSINDFIKKSGKD
+353 TSINEFIKKSGKD

-375 TTIDKMIKTGT
+375 NTIDKMIKTGT
-386 VQEDLLNIYDGNN
+386 IQEDLLNIYDGNN
-399 ISDKKET
+399 ISDKNET

-422 NTSSEIMLTDANK
+422 NTSSETILTDANK

>member
-9 QVGSI
+9 KVGSI

-31 NDIVTLKDKDGN
+31 NDTVTLKDKDGN
-43 ETTSSSSSLY
+43 ETTASSSSLY
-53 AASEDQVKSF
+53 AASEEQVKSF
-63 AENTAPQ
+63 AEDTASQ

-94 NPTRIDDACSFW
+94 NPTGIDDVCSFW
-106 NQIIASEN
+106 NQKIASEN
-114 IESTNVESAFEAL
+114 IESINVESAFEAL

-177 STYTSY
+177 STDTS
-183 SYTTTRS
+183 SYTPARG
-190 SSGSSGSS
+190 SGGSS
-198 GSKGSSSSSSSG
+198 GSKGSSGSSSSG
-210 SRGSSSSRSSGGYS
+210 SRGDSSSRSSGGYS
-224 GGGATSSSNASPSV
+224 GGGATSSSNASSSV

-258 NYANYDVFLK
+258 DYANYDVFLK

-294 EKLSSIQ
+294 EKLSNIT

-308 QVISSMD
+308 QVIASMD

-334 DTAKSVVYN
+334 DTTKSVVYN

-353 TSINDFIKKSGKD
+353 TSINEFIKKSGKD

-375 TTIDKMIKTGT
+375 DTIDKMIKTGT
-386 VQEDLLNIYDGNN
+386 VQEELLNIYDGNN

-406 TVALVRNIID
+406 TVVLVRNIID

-435 SETLKTEMTKISRS
+435 SENLKTEMTKISRS

>member
-31 NDIVTLKDKDGN
+31 NDTVTLKDKDGN
-43 ETTSSSSSLY
+43 ETTASSSSLY
-53 AASEDQVKSF
+53 AASEEQVKSF
-63 AENTAPQ
+63 AEDTASQ

-94 NPTRIDDACSFW
+94 NPTGIDDACSFW
-106 NQIIASEN
+106 NQKIASEN
-114 IESTNVESAFEAL
+114 IESINVESAFEAL

-177 STYTSY
+177 STDTS
-183 SYTTTRS
+183 SYTPARS
-190 SSGSSGSS
+190 SGGSS
-198 GSKGSSSSSSSG
+198 GSKGSSGSSSSG
-210 SRGSSSSRSSGGYS
+210 SRGDSSSRSSGGYS
-224 GGGATSSSNASPSV
+224 GGGATSSSNASSSV

-258 NYANYDVFLK
+258 DYANYDVFLK

-294 EKLSSIQ
+294 EKLSNIT

-308 QVISSMD
+308 QVIASMD

-334 DTAKSVVYN
+334 DTTKSVVYN

-353 TSINDFIKKSGKD
+353 TSINEFIKKRGKD

-375 TTIDKMIKTGT
+375 DTIDKIIKTGT
-386 VQEDLLNIYDGNN
+386 VQEELLNIYDGNN
-399 ISDKKET
+399 ISDKNGT
-406 TVALVRNIID
+406 TVTLVRNIID

-422 NTSSEIMLTDANK
+422 NTSSEAMLTDTNK
-435 SETLKTEMTKISRS
+435 SENLKTEMTKISRS